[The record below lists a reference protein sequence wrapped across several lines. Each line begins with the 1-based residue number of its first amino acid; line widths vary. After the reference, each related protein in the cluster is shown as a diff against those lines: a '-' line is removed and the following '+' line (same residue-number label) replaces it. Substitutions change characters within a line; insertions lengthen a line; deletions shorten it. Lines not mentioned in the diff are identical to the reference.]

1 MKKSIH
7 PDVFVN
13 LGLVSH
19 ADIRE
24 AIKENVETGSSV
36 AYLLFRDGKISEK
49 VYYTV
54 LKKACEITRVNLDEE
69 QLSPA
74 AVRELPVELAAE
86 YKLAPFAIRQNTLC
100 VAMADPL
107 NRRTLAAV
115 SKRTILSLRVFVAGQ
130 DEISEAIARSY
141 YGDKKEETV
150 EPGEEKSVSEELAME
165 KFDVLTKSKVDSLI
179 YKHMTDDDESPAGRL
194 LKMMFNKARDLRASD
209 IHIDPTEDEL
219 RVRFRIDGDLH
230 EMFTIDL
237 EHQEELTN
245 KIKIMSGMVIYEH
258 RLPQDGKL
266 FFTGDSGVME
276 VRTATYPVEVGEKIA
291 MRVLRLDSVVL
302 DLKSLGLEDDDHD
315 RYSKLLQ
322 LKQGL
327 ILVVGPTGVGKST
340 TLYSSLKMIN
350 ADENHI
356 VTIENPIEFRVKN
369 VVQSQIQPEI
379 GYTFAAALKTILR
392 LDPDVIMIGEIRD
405 IETAEIAIR
414 AALTG
419 RLVFSTLHTGDSAGA
434 YTRLLDMG
442 IPPYLL
448 TPTVAGILSQ
458 RLMRKLCPHCKQ
470 ETTLPGAVLKK
481 FDIDPDMQDV
491 TFYKAVGCDK
501 CNSIGYNGRLGV
513 FEVLVPNV
521 DVNKVLL
528 TSRDTEEIRNMAM
541 VHGLKT
547 MKTNALSKAAQGQ
560 TSLEEVLRII
570 S

>member
-230 EMFTIDL
+230 KMFTIDL

-322 LKQGL
+322 LKRGL

-448 TPTVAGILSQ
+448 TPTVVGILSQ

-470 ETTLPGAVLKK
+470 ETIFPGEMLTK
-481 FDIDPDMQDV
+481 FDLDPAMQAV
-491 TFYKAVGCDK
+491 TLYKAVGCEK
-501 CNSIGYNGRLGV
+501 CNGIGYNGRLGV